1 MHNFNTY
8 PSVFLLS
15 ILTFLIFPISSNS
28 QTSNI
33 DPAPGPRS
41 DHCVF
46 AYNSGFYVFGG
57 VGNVN
62 EGNDNYSYFSYI
74 KAPFNVTDP
83 KWTSLPVAKATKV
96 SRPACSVTSDGILYV
111 TGGDPS
117 DNKYAGIQSFNLEKG
132 QSGTWDTP
140 PKTRGLNTSQYLSH
154 RRGHKSIVVK
164 TSSEEVLFIF
174 GGSGSKSNDAL
185 ILNVKN
191 SNWETVPKGV
201 SVQNSNRMRLI
212 TLDP

>member
-1 MHNFNTY
+1 
-8 PSVFLLS
+8 
-15 ILTFLIFPISSNS
+15 
-28 QTSNI
+28 
-33 DPAPGPRS
+33 
-41 DHCVF
+41 
-46 AYNSGFYVFGG
+46 
-57 VGNVN
+57 
-62 EGNDNYSYFSYI
+62 
-74 KAPFNVTDP
+74 
-83 KWTSLPVAKATKV
+83 
-96 SRPACSVTSDGILYV
+96 V